1 MEVISVIGM
10 KGGCGKTTTSILLAS
25 TLAYKKKKK
34 VVVLDCDTLQQ
45 SFTKYRLKDI
55 EDITPYTQEVDGKEV
70 KMVRDGILYKA
81 FKDQNIKPFDI
92 VRCHEDINMI
102 IELLT
107 RKDKEGG
114 DYAILD
120 LPGSID
126 NPDYFKIVSLCSIVF
141 IPFIADDIDFASNFD
156 FAKHTFAKIF
166 APGVDCNLKK
176 MFGFWNRYDSTCRP
190 AAFRAYCE
198 RIKQELPDLS
208 ILDNKIEF
216 TKAIG
221 NDRCRSTILP
231 PFPQFG
237 KYGNIDNTIE
247 EMCNKIFEID
257 GVQG

>member
-1 MEVISVIGM
+1 MEVIAVIGM

-34 VVVLDCDTLQQ
+34 VAVLDCDTLQQ
-45 SFTKYRLKDI
+45 SFTKYRIKDV
-55 EDITPYTQEVDGKEV
+55 EDITPFTSVVDGQEVR
-70 KMVRDGILYKA
+70 MVRDSALYKA
-81 FKDQNIKPFDI
+81 FKEQNIRPYEI
-92 VRCHEDINMI
+92 VKCHEDIDMI
-102 IELLT
+102 IDLLT
-107 RKDKEGG
+107 KKDAEGC

-126 NPDYFKIVSLCSIVF
+126 NPDYFKIVSLCSVVF

-156 FAKHTFAKIF
+156 FAKHTYAKIF

-176 MFGFWNRYDSTCRP
+176 MFGFWNRYDASCRP
-190 AAFRAYCE
+190 ASFKNYCS
-198 RIKQELPDLS
+198 RIAEELPDLE

-221 NDRCRSTILP
+221 NDKCRSTILP
-231 PFPQFG
+231 PFQQFG

-247 EMCNKIFEID
+247 EMCQKIFSI
-257 GVQG
+257 

>member
-1 MEVISVIGM
+1 MEVISIIGM
-10 KGGCGKTTTSILLAS
+10 KGGCGKTTTSIILAS

-55 EDITPYTQEVDGKEV
+55 EDITPYTQNVDGKDV

-81 FKDQNIKPFDI
+81 FREQNIRPYDI
-92 VRCHEDINMI
+92 IRCHEDVNMVVDF
-102 IELLT
+102 LSK
-107 RKDKEGG
+107 KDDEGY

-126 NPDYFKIVSLCSIVF
+126 NPHYMKIVSLCSIVF
-141 IPFIADDIDFASNFD
+141 VPFIADDIDFASNFD
-156 FAKHTFAKIF
+156 FAKNVHSKIF

-176 MFGFWNRYDSTCRP
+176 MFAFWNRYDETCRP
-190 AAFRAYCE
+190 SAFKVYSE
-198 RIKQELPDLS
+198 KISKELPDIEMLK
-208 ILDNKIEF
+208 NKIEF

-231 PFPQFG
+231 PIHQFG

-247 EMCNKIFEID
+247 EMCNKIQEI
-257 GVQG
+257 Q